1 MSNEELAQSLPCE
14 EEEDEVNL
22 LNLCHGEKTKD
33 EIQRFHKTSWSPA
46 FSSSGTFCVVF
57 HSFRNC
63 SSEKVWCFRNY
74 SSEKVWCL
82 RDYSSEKVW
91 CFRNYSSEKVWCLRD
106 YSSEKVWCFRNYS
119 SEKVWCFRNYSS
131 EKVWCSCTYSS
142 EKVWCSLI
150 NVTHDLLLSF
160 TERIY
165 KPPLNADLFRQSMC

>member
-57 HSFRNC
+57 YSFRNC
-63 SSEKVWCFRNY
+63 SSEKVWCF
-74 SSEKVWCL
+74 

-91 CFRNYSSEKVWCLRD
+91 CFRNYSSEKVWCSCD
-106 YSSEKVWCFRNYS
+106 YSSEKVWY
-119 SEKVWCFRNYSS
+119 
-131 EKVWCSCTYSS
+131 
-142 EKVWCSLI
+142 SLI

-165 KPPLNADLFRQSMC
+165 KPPPLKCRLIQTKHVLSPGACAAERPSTVGIRPV

>member
-33 EIQRFHKTSWSPA
+33 ENQRFHKTSWSPA
-46 FSSSGTFCVVF
+46 FSSSGTFCMVSY
-57 HSFRNC
+57 SFRNY
-63 SSEKVWCFRNY
+63 SLEKVWCFRNY
-74 SSEKVWCL
+74 SSERVWYF

-91 CFRNYSSEKVWCLRD
+91 CSCNYSSEKVC
-106 YSSEKVWCFRNYS
+106 
-119 SEKVWCFRNYSS
+119 
-131 EKVWCSCTYSS
+131 CSCTYSS
-142 EKVWCSLI
+142 EKECCSLI

>member
-33 EIQRFHKTSWSPA
+33 ENQRFHKTSWSPA
-46 FSSSGTFCVVF
+46 FSSSGTFCLLF
-57 HSFRNC
+57 YSFRNC

-74 SSEKVWCL
+74 SSEKVWCSCDYSSEKVWCFC
-82 RDYSSEKVW
+82 DYSSEKVW
-91 CFRNYSSEKVWCLRD
+91 CFRD
-106 YSSEKVWCFRNYS
+106 YSSEK
-119 SEKVWCFRNYSS
+119 E
-131 EKVWCSCTYSS
+131 
-142 EKVWCSLI
+142 WCSLI

-165 KPPLNADLFRQSMC
+165 KPPPLKCRLIQTKHVLSPGACAAERPSTVGIRPV

>member
-33 EIQRFHKTSWSPA
+33 ENQRFHKTSWSPA
-46 FSSSGTFCVVF
+46 FSSSGTFCMVSY
-57 HSFRNC
+57 SFRNY
-63 SSEKVWCFRNY
+63 SLEKVWCFRNY
-74 SSEKVWCL
+74 SSERVWYF
-82 RDYSSEKVW
+82 RD
-91 CFRNYSSEKVWCLRD
+91 
-106 YSSEKVWCFRNYS
+106 
-119 SEKVWCFRNYSS
+119 
-131 EKVWCSCTYSS
+131 YSS

>member
-46 FSSSGTFCVVF
+46 FSSSGTFCMVF
-57 HSFRNC
+57 YSFRNC
-63 SSEKVWCFRNY
+63 SSEKVWHFC
-74 SSEKVWCL
+74 
-82 RDYSSEKVW
+82 DYSSEKVW
-91 CFRNYSSEKVWCLRD
+91 CFLIYSSEKVW
-106 YSSEKVWCFRNYS
+106 Y
-119 SEKVWCFRNYSS
+119 FRNYSS
-131 EKVWCSCTYSS
+131 EKVWCSCNYSSEKVCCSCTYSS
-142 EKVWCSLI
+142 EKECCSLI

>member
-46 FSSSGTFCVVF
+46 FSSSGTFCMVF
-57 HSFRNC
+57 YSFCNC
-63 SSEKVWCFRNY
+63 SSEKVWCFR
-74 SSEKVWCL
+74 
-82 RDYSSEKVW
+82 DYSSEKVW
-91 CFRNYSSEKVWCLRD
+91 CSCD
-106 YSSEKVWCFRNYS
+106 YSSEKVWYFRNYS
-119 SEKVWCFRNYSS
+119 SEKVWCFRN
-131 EKVWCSCTYSS
+131 YSS

-165 KPPLNADLFRQSMC
+165 KPPLNADLFRKSMC